1 MESQT
6 QSSESDLKKKW
17 STAKAHYTDDTLV
30 ILGQPVMER
39 WETPYMKALAQVA
52 CLKNN
57 GCVLEVGYGMGISA
71 TFIDEYKISEHY
83 IIEANYEVFLKAKEW
98 AKTAKVKTTVINGFW
113 QDITKTLKNNNFD
126 GIIFDVFPLTKK
138 EFIEGEAK
146 DFYQEAYRLLRR
158 HGILT
163 FYYDLAT
170 SWYHTKQSF
179 LKETVPLLETIGFQ
193 SIQTHDINCKPD
205 QKCDYFWKEW
215 FLVPLIR
222 KKKKK
227 RRKKK

>member
-1 MESQT
+1 MESET

-52 CLKNN
+52 CLKKN

-98 AKTAKVKTTVINGFW
+98 AKMAKVKTTVINGFW
-113 QDITKTLKNNNFD
+113 QDITKTLKKT
-126 GIIFDVFPLTKK
+126 IILMEFYLMFFHLQKK
-138 EFIEGEAK
+138 N
-146 DFYQEAYRLLRR
+146 LLREKPKNFTKR
-158 HGILT
+158 HI
-163 FYYDLAT
+163 
-170 SWYHTKQSF
+170 
-179 LKETVPLLETIGFQ
+179 
-193 SIQTHDINCKPD
+193 
-205 QKCDYFWKEW
+205 DYFVVMES
-215 FLVPLIR
+215 
-222 KKKKK
+222 
-227 RRKKK
+227 